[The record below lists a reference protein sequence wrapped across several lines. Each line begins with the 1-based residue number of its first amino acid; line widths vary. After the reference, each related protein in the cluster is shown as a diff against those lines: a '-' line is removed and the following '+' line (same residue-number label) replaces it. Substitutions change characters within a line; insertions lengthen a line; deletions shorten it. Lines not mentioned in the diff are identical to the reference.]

1 MPDGASGAPG
11 AGLVGACVAFSGVPG
26 ASEGSPPGRAASGCG
41 RDVVW
46 AAGVYVELVGTD
58 PADRVAAGRARCV
71 WPGGR
76 RAGRDGRGWS
86 GCVWL
91 AEVRVAG
98 DRGGRAGTDW
108 VGRGAF
114 GLVGL
119 EAAGWDAFGWPRC
132 VWPGIVGR
140 AGTDWVGRG
149 AFGLVGMDSA
159 GRDASGWPGYVG
171 LAGVRRAFGF
181 ELERI

>member
-114 GLVGL
+114 GLVG
-119 EAAGWDAFGWPRC
+119 
-132 VWPGIVGR
+132 
-140 AGTDWVGRG
+140 
-149 AFGLVGMDSA
+149 MDSA